1 MARFFKSLNILS
13 LDSSISGFDF
23 KFTTILGVARYI
35 HSFLRVRIRIGG
47 ESLGFLSILKKF
59 RENACDWW
67 WKLVV
72 ADPFRSFAFESLSRP
87 SGSLHGKLNDATCSL
102 CRDLLSLS
110 WVSKLLDSF
119 LRCHESFQLMNDDDM
134 NWWWTDFF
142 LIFGWWTDEWWWW
155 WYELMMN

>member
-72 ADPFRSFAFESLSRP
+72 AVVVYPFRPFAFESLSRP

-119 LRCHESFQLMNDDDM
+119 LRCHESFSA
-134 NWWWTDFF
+134 
-142 LIFGWWTDEWWWW
+142 DEWWWWW